1 MRMITFFD
9 DHEKMSIILTMQKY
23 TYDQQKNQMVKHDS
37 YVLHF
42 TPEMNQKNDTTFNT
56 ITLNQ

>member
-1 MRMITFFD
+1 MT
-9 DHEKMSIILTMQKY
+9 K
-23 TYDQQKNQMVKHDS
+23 KNQMVKHDS

>member
-1 MRMITFFD
+1 MITFFD

-42 TPEMNQKNDTTFNT
+42 TPEMILHSIQS
-56 ITLNQ
+56 ITLHQ